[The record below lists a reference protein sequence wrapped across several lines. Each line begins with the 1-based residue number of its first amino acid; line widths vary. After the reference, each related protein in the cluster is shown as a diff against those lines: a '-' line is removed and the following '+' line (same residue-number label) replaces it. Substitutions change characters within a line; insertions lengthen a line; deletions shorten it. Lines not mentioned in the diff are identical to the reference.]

1 MMEGVRF
8 SLGSHVGVNIN
19 QTVHLKCVPF
29 VICELYLHKVGTSH
43 SWIGIKRL
51 KVIQKDSSG
60 GFFSSQRERG
70 EGEDTNVSSLSSAKV
85 GSLCDLVANVYK

>member
-8 SLGSHVGVNIN
+8 SLGSHVGVKIN

-29 VICELYLHKVGTSH
+29 VICELYLRKVGTSH

-60 GFFSSQRERG
+60 GFFLHRG
-70 EGEDTNVSSLSSAKV
+70 KEGKGKTQMSAR
-85 GSLCDLVANVYK
+85 

>member
-8 SLGSHVGVNIN
+8 SLGSHVGVKIN

-29 VICELYLHKVGTSH
+29 VICELYLRKVGTSH

-60 GFFSSQRERG
+60 GFFFFTEGKGGRG
-70 EGEDTNVSSLSSAKV
+70 RHK
-85 GSLCDLVANVYK
+85 CQLVVICFRKSWKPV